1 MPASFSV
8 ITPSYQQGCFIEKTI
23 QSVISQS
30 DVSVDY
36 VVCDGG
42 SQDET
47 ISILKRYRPHLRWL
61 SESDRGQAD
70 AVNKGLSMTKGDIIA
85 WINSDDIYYPNAFKV
100 VSAFF
105 EDNPNVLAVYGQAD
119 WIDECDRV
127 IATYPTKPW
136 YYQQLKKECYL
147 CQPAVFFR
155 RRLVDQLGNLDDKLE
170 YCMDYELWLRY
181 GRQNLFAYLPVKL
194 AGSRIYASNKTIGG
208 RLAAHREAN
217 YMLKNKLGYST
228 QKWIFGYSKLQ
239 VEDNTGISADVS
251 AGSMRLWL
259 IFSTRF
265 LGAAIANCWQLNR
278 QAMPVVLL
286 KVFIYQLAMNSR
298 LLELRRSP
306 DIEKIVSNQP
316 QQEQP
321 THQPP

>member
-8 ITPSYQQGCFIEKTI
+8 ITPSYQQGCFIERTI

-30 DVSVDY
+30 EVSIDY

-47 ISILKRYRPHLRWL
+47 VSILERYRPQLRWL
-61 SESDRGQAD
+61 SEFDRGQAD
-70 AVNKGLSMTKGDIIA
+70 AINKGISMTKGDIIA

-105 EDNPNVLAVYGQAD
+105 AANPNVLAIYGQAD
-119 WIDECDRV
+119 WIDEGDRV
-127 IATYPTKPW
+127 IAAYPTKPW
-136 YYQQLKKECYL
+136 RYEQLKRECYL

-155 RRLVDQLGNLDDKLE
+155 RCLVEQLGSLDDKLQ

-181 GRQNLFAYLPVKL
+181 GRQNSFAYLPIKL
-194 AGSRIYASNKTIGG
+194 AGSRIYANNKTFRD

-239 VEDNTGISADVS
+239 ALEASGISPTSEFKDNMALS
-251 AGSMRLWL
+251 L
-259 IFSTRF
+259 RF
-265 LGAAIANCWQLNR
+265 LSCFLRTAIANCWQLNR
-278 QAMPVVLL
+278 LAMPAVLL
-286 KVFIYQLAMNSR
+286 KVFIYQLAANSR
-298 LLELRRSP
+298 LSELRRSSN
-306 DIEKIVSNQP
+306 IEKIVSNQP
-316 QQEQP
+316 EQE
-321 THQPP
+321 

>member
-1 MPASFSV
+1 MLASFSV
-8 ITPSYQQGCFIEKTI
+8 ITPSYQQGCFIERTI

-30 DVSVDY
+30 ATSIDY

-47 ISILKRYRPHLRWL
+47 VSILKRYRSHLRWL
-61 SESDRGQAD
+61 SEPDRGQAD
-70 AVNKGLSMTKGDIIA
+70 AVNKGISMTKGDIIA
-85 WINSDDIYYPNAFKV
+85 WINSDDIYYPDAFKV

-105 EDNPNVLAVYGQAD
+105 EANPNVLAVYGQAD

-127 IATYPTKPW
+127 IAAYSTKPW
-136 YYQQLKKECYL
+136 RYQQLKKECYL
-147 CQPAVFFR
+147 CQPAVFFKR
-155 RRLVDQLGNLDDKLE
+155 CLVEQLGNLDDKLQ

-181 GRQNLFAYLPVKL
+181 GRQNLFVYLPVKL
-194 AGSRIYASNKTIGG
+194 AGSRIYASNKTFGG

-239 VEDNTGISADVS
+239 ALEASGIS
-251 AGSMRLWL
+251 L
-259 IFSTRF
+259 IGNVKDNRALSLSFFNRF
-265 LGAAIANCWQLNR
+265 LRTAIANCWQLNK

-286 KVFIYQLAMNSR
+286 KVFIYQLAVNSR
-298 LLELRRSP
+298 LLALRRSP
-306 DIEKIVSNQP
+306 NIEKIVSNQSE
-316 QQEQP
+316 QE
-321 THQPP
+321 